1 MIEATHVVAETGPT
15 APVKAILIG
24 GLVGGVLDLG
34 FAFTAWALR
43 GVGPADILR
52 SIASGLLGPA
62 ARTGFAPVPLGLVS
76 HFLLSFLFAAA
87 FVLIAARVAPVGRQ
101 SPWLTGPLYGVAV
114 YFVMNRAVLPL
125 SNFAVPAGGMS
136 LSFAD
141 LASHMFLFGL
151 PIALAAHRWARLAS

>member
-1 MIEATHVVAETGPT
+1 M
-15 APVKAILIG
+15 
-24 GLVGGVLDLG
+24 
-34 FAFTAWALR
+34 
-43 GVGPADILR
+43 
-52 SIASGLLGPA
+52 
-62 ARTGFAPVPLGLVS
+62 S

-87 FVLIAARVAPVGRQ
+87 VVFVAARVAPVGRQ